1 MASQRLGRSQSTK
14 PTMGYRGRFMCRQ
27 QYGYK
32 LITMVVNLL
41 TPDEQSIVT
50 TCDCGFTFAEE
61 PEHIPSNSPLIAI
74 DLYHFAVTDETE
86 IALTIRSSQGEYC
99 ACYTVCPTG
108 IQEYSPFFWLDVM
121 KLSQDEKTIRLP
133 DER

>member
-1 MASQRLGRSQSTK
+1 MTNQELGISQSTK
-14 PTMGYRGRFMCRQ
+14 PAVRYRGRFLCRQ
-27 QYGYK
+27 KYGYK

-74 DLYHFAVTDETE
+74 DLYHFAVTDGTE
-86 IALTIRSSQGEYC
+86 IELMIKSSQGEYR
-99 ACYTVCPTG
+99 ACYTICPAG
-108 IQEYSPFFWLDVM
+108 VQECSPFLWLDVV
-121 KLSQDEKTIRLP
+121 KLSQDGKTI
-133 DER
+133 